1 MSLWRCSRFKPQQNT
16 IPLRTVSGSSPRG
29 HNGLAFACCHIVSP
43 FRGLT
48 VFECLLLSLDL
59 FRIFLTMHS
68 ARRKSLLLDSY
79 ENKVHLCS
87 VLPNITCLF
96 VNEMSEWGW
105 LSLSLS
111 PEPQEATFPLATAL
125 SR

>member
-1 MSLWRCSRFKPQQNT
+1 MSLWGCSRFKPQQNT
-16 IPLRTVSGSSPRG
+16 IPLRTASGSPPRG
-29 HNGLAFACCHIVSP
+29 HSRLAFACGHIFSP

-48 VFECLLLSLDL
+48 AFECLLLSLDL

-68 ARRKSLLLDSY
+68 VCRKSLLLDSY
-79 ENKVHLCS
+79 ENNVRLCS

-105 LSLSLS
+105 LFLSLS